1 MGFGSRRCR
10 GGGVRERAPVVSRC
24 GSSGGCL
31 GSRCSC
37 GWRRYKCVPP
47 AGRGWCCGGG
57 RCRLG
62 CSKCVPTASSGGRRG
77 RRSRGRRCGGAERI
91 PVPSSGLRCG
101 SGGGGTESVPSP
113 VSSGR
118 GGRRGTESTPASVGG
133 CGCRCRCRCDVEQ
146 VDQASTHG
154 SRGGS
159 RGRGHSGSHSG
170 SRRDGSSTSVS
181 PGRSVPCAV
190 RVHLSF
196 VLGPDVLLHHRQRRA
211 RGFRPGREAS
221 LPVRV
226 RAVVTHRLHVHH
238 LFLLPR
244 VQRRGPHER
253 YVHAER
259 AMDARAIRADEDA
272 EVDGRPARL
281 AGGAVCA

>member
-1 MGFGSRRCR
+1 MR
-10 GGGVRERAPVVSRC
+10 
-24 GSSGGCL
+24 
-31 GSRCSC
+31 
-37 GWRRYKCVPP
+37 K
-47 AGRGWCCGGG
+47 
-57 RCRLG
+57 
-62 CSKCVPTASSGGRRG
+62 RG
-77 RRSRGRRCGGAERI
+77 RRHRKRPI
-91 PVPSSGLRCG
+91 
-101 SGGGGTESVPSP
+101 P

-259 AMDARAIRADEDA
+259 ADGCPSNSVQMKMPRLTDAQRGWREGQSAHSWFS
-272 EVDGRPARL
+272 GRFKHASRRL
-281 AGGAVCA
+281 RSLLCSRSDILR